1 MAESAKAM
9 DKQDYSTSRG
19 LLQWMLERFRN
30 RPDTEHEQSL
40 VRVAIVVLVLI
51 YLGTVAIFGQPTE
64 SALHGLIVLGLFL
77 AFSLIMVGAIAVN
90 PGVSVPRRIVCMFGD
105 MGMISYLL
113 YYYGEIMTPLYVVY
127 LWVSSGYGLRYG
139 NRYLA
144 ASTTLAALG
153 FFLVLRY
160 NPDWKADSTT
170 GRGLW
175 IGLIVLPMYIA
186 SLLAKL
192 SRALAAAEAANQAK
206 SRFLANMSHE
216 IRTPINGVVGMLE
229 LVGTTS
235 LDEKQR
241 SMIKG
246 AQSSAATLLHLINDI
261 LDISKIEAGRVV
273 VSEAP
278 FDLHALV
285 NGVVGMFRNTAGSKG
300 IVLRR
305 HIDPDVPYWLMG
317 DELHIRQVLV
327 NLVGNAVKFTE
338 KGSVRVSVE
347 GRAAPL
353 GHAGLRFIVVDT
365 GIGVSKEAQA
375 YIFEPFRQEDESIT
389 RRFGG
394 TGLGMSITKQL
405 VEVMG
410 GEITLQSEVGR
421 GSRFIVDLTCEVT
434 RKAADEQR
442 VLEISPGVRLISRD
456 GKMIEQL
463 RSWLDEWEVRF
474 SVDLGTQFLGAPSEI
489 EEHLLLLDED
499 CLDDPARLFVQYPFL
514 QGRDVV
520 LMARA
525 PGRRMNE
532 LTESGFVGVLPLPL
546 EQPRLFTLLRSLQDA
561 YFDQA
566 VGLSLEEQRNATVPS
581 AKTGDILV
589 AEDNATNQEV
599 TFSLLEQ
606 HGHRVTLVADGD
618 EALDALESSRFD
630 LAIVDM
636 MMPNRGGLDVIKL
649 YRHMKGSRNDL
660 PFIVL
665 TANVSDDARRACEE
679 LGVGYL
685 TKPFRGR
692 DLQAAV
698 QRALLGL
705 SVGTPQSLDGNDA
718 GKDLLLDEEK
728 YQELVALIGNPVR
741 LRSVVNNFCRDSEA
755 LLEQMHAFEQA
766 GRWLDVGDLAH
777 ALKGSAAALGA
788 QRLQKLS
795 RELEVCMR
803 SAQPA
808 GYANRLLALRGAYQE
823 TRAALMKRTT
833 RAGSLRGLSERG
845 RGVDL

>member
-40 VRVAIVVLVLI
+40 VRVAIVVIVLI
-51 YLGTVAIFGQPTE
+51 YLGTVSVFGQPSE
-64 SALHGLIVLGLFL
+64 SALHGVIVLGLFL

-90 PGVSVPRRIVCMFGD
+90 PGISVPRRAVCMFGD
-105 MGMISYLL
+105 MGIISYLL
-113 YYYGEIMTPLYVVY
+113 YYYGETMTPLYVVY

-144 ASTTLAALG
+144 ASTALAALG
-153 FFLVLRY
+153 FFLVLRF

-216 IRTPINGVVGMLE
+216 IRTPINGVIGMLE

-235 LDEKQR
+235 LDRKQR

-246 AQSSAATLLHLINDI
+246 AQSSAATLLHLINNI
-261 LDISKIEAGRVV
+261 LDISKIEAGRIT

-285 NGVVGMFRNTAGSKG
+285 NGVVGMFLNAAGSKG
-300 IVLRR
+300 IVLHRY
-305 HIDPDVPYWLMG
+305 IDPDVPYWLTG

-338 KGSVRVSVE
+338 KGSVWVSV
-347 GRAAPL
+347 GGYAAPL
-353 GHAGLRFIVVDT
+353 GHAGLRFIVADT

-410 GEITLQSEVGR
+410 GEIALQSEVGR
-421 GSRFIVDLTCEVT
+421 GSRFTVNLSCEVT
-434 RKAADEQR
+434 RRAADGEH
-442 VLEISPGVRLISRD
+442 VLEISPGIRLISRD
-456 GKMIEQL
+456 GKLIEQL
-463 RSWLDEWEVRF
+463 RGWLDEWEVRF
-474 SVDLGTQFLGAPSEI
+474 SVDLGTQFLDTPAEI
-489 EEHLLLLDED
+489 EERVLLLDED
-499 CLDDPARLFVQYPFL
+499 CLDDPARVMMQYPFL

-520 LMARA
+520 LLTRA
-525 PGRRMNE
+525 SGGRMSE
-532 LTESGFVGVLPLPL
+532 LDLMESSFVGVLSLPL

-561 YFDQA
+561 YFDQSEDLLRDNS
-566 VGLSLEEQRNATVPS
+566 VSP

-606 HGHRVTLVADGD
+606 HGHRVTLVSDGD
-618 EALDALESSRFD
+618 EALDVLESSRFD

-649 YRHMKGSRNDL
+649 YRHMQGSRKDL

-692 DLQAAV
+692 DLQTAV
-698 QRALLGL
+698 QQALLGL
-705 SVGTPQSLDGNDA
+705 SVETMQSLDGSDI
-718 GKDLLLDEEK
+718 GKDLLLDEDK
-728 YQELVALIGNPVR
+728 YQELVALIGNPTR
-741 LRSVVNNFCRDSEA
+741 LRSVINNFCHDSEA
-755 LLEQMHAFEQA
+755 LLEQMYALEQA

-788 QRLQKLS
+788 QRLQRLS
-795 RELEVCMR
+795 HELEVCMR

-808 GYANRLLALRGAYQE
+808 GYANRLLALRSAYQE
-823 TRAALMKRTT
+823 TRAALMKRAT
-833 RAGSLRGLSERG
+833 RAGSLRGLSESG
-845 RGVDL
+845 TGVDL